1 MRKKFFL
8 FNLILT
14 ILLTIN
20 SNLVYSEPIES
31 EEGESKENSEG
42 EPYRRLAVSYTHLTL
57 PTNSLV

>member
-42 EPYRRLAVSYTHLTL
+42 EPYRRLEDVKKS
-57 PTNSLV
+57 